1 MGLARASSH
10 SSRQFPGMAQGVSV
24 GQGLFPITPLDQT
37 VLLEG
42 LKSLMLWVQAILCQG
57 PQCQRTVLGMFNL
70 LV

>member
-1 MGLARASSH
+1 
-10 SSRQFPGMAQGVSV
+10 MAQGVSV
-24 GQGLFPITPLDQT
+24 GQGLFPITTLDQT

-57 PQCQRTVLGMFNL
+57 PRCQRTVLGTFNL